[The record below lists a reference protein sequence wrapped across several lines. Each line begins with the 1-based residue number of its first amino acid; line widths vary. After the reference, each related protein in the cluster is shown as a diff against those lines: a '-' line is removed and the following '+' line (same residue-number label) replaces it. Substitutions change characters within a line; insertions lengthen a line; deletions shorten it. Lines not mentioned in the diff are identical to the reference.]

1 MRRHRKGGAR
11 FRQDTPPVKRA
22 RVNGEIK
29 AQTVLVIDATGEQL
43 GERSLPDALRLAAE
57 AELDLVE
64 VAAAAQPPV
73 CRIVD
78 YGKFRYD
85 AERKEKLARRNQVR
99 IAVKE
104 VRLRPKIGEHDFA
117 WKLDQ
122 VRGFL
127 EQNAKVK
134 IAVIFRGR
142 ERERPDRG
150 RQLLD
155 RIATE
160 VAADGAV
167 EQAAT
172 FEGRS
177 MFMVV
182 APTRAGSRGEQR
194 VTGKQHAHAIAR
206 LRGLDA
212 RPHRRAVGAGG
223 SASSPAS
230 RRCSRTACATRRRW
244 PRAGRHARA
253 DRRGAQRAPRP
264 PRRRRRAA
272 GALRRLGGGCSAR
285 RQMSLARRN
294 AAPQAVGTLERPC
307 PRDSPW
313 DTAVSPQ
320 CACQ

>member
-43 GERSLPDALRLAAE
+43 GERSLPDALRLAVE

-99 IAVKE
+99 VAVKE

-142 ERERPDRG
+142 ERERPGPR
-150 RQLLD
+150 
-155 RIATE
+155 
-160 VAADGAV
+160 AAA
-167 EQAAT
+167 
-172 FEGRS
+172 
-177 MFMVV
+177 
-182 APTRAGSRGEQR
+182 
-194 VTGKQHAHAIAR
+194 
-206 LRGLDA
+206 A
-212 RPHRRAVGAGG
+212 RPHRDRG
-223 SASSPAS
+223 
-230 RRCSRTACATRRRW
+230 
-244 PRAGRHARA
+244 
-253 DRRGAQRAPRP
+253 RRG
-264 PRRRRRAA
+264 RRRRAGGDLR
-272 GALRRLGGGCSAR
+272 GAVDVHGRRPDESR
-285 RQMSLARRN
+285 
-294 AAPQAVGTLERPC
+294 RPC
-307 PRDSPW
+307 ARAFRW
-313 DTAVSPQ
+313 
-320 CACQ
+320 

>member
-1 MRRHRKGGAR
+1 MRRHRKGGVR

-29 AQTVLVIDATGEQL
+29 AQTILVIDATGEQL

-57 AELDLVE
+57 AALDLVE

-99 IAVKE
+99 VAVKE

-142 ERERPDRG
+142 ERER
-150 RQLLD
+150 LD
-155 RIATE
+155 PRT
-160 VAADGAV
+160 AA
-167 EQAAT
+167 
-172 FEGRS
+172 
-177 MFMVV
+177 
-182 APTRAGSRGEQR
+182 
-194 VTGKQHAHAIAR
+194 
-206 LRGLDA
+206 A
-212 RPHRRAVGAGG
+212 RPHRSGG
-223 SASSPAS
+223 
-230 RRCSRTACATRRRW
+230 
-244 PRAGRHARA
+244 
-253 DRRGAQRAPRP
+253 RRG
-264 PRRRRRAA
+264 RRRRAGGDLR
-272 GALRRLGGGCSAR
+272 GAVDVHGCRPDAR
-285 RQMSLARRN
+285 SGSQFAS
-294 AAPQAVGTLERPC
+294 G
-307 PRDSPW
+307 
-313 DTAVSPQ
+313 
-320 CACQ
+320 

>member
-99 IAVKE
+99 VAVKE

-155 RIATE
+155 RIAAE

-182 APTRAGSRGEQR
+182 APTRAGRRAVSTRDGQ
-194 VTGKQHAHAIAR
+194 AAR
-206 LRGLDA
+206 ACDRPLRGLDPVCRPGA
-212 RPHRRAVGAGG
+212 RSGPEAAGARRGRVAARRRPAGRGGAG
-223 SASSPAS
+223 
-230 RRCSRTACATRRRW
+230 RAC
-244 PRAGRHARA
+244 GRHARP
-253 DRRGAQRAPRP
+253 DRRG
-264 PRRRRRAA
+264 
-272 GALRRLGGGCSAR
+272 
-285 RQMSLARRN
+285 
-294 AAPQAVGTLERPC
+294 PQ
-307 PRDSPW
+307 
-313 DTAVSPQ
+313 
-320 CACQ
+320 

>member
-99 IAVKE
+99 VAVKE

-155 RIATE
+155 RIAAE

-167 EQAAT
+167 EQAPT

-182 APTRAGSRGEQR
+182 APTRASACAARSVVSRDGQ
-194 VTGKQHAHAIAR
+194 AAR
-206 LRGLDA
+206 ARDRPLRGLDA
-212 RPHRRAVGAGG
+212 VCRTGARSRPPAAGAGG
-223 SASSPAS
+223 GRVAARGRPA
-230 RRCSRTACATRRRW
+230 RRGG
-244 PRAGRHARA
+244 AGRAFGRHPRP
-253 DRRGAQRAPRP
+253 DRRGPQRAPRE
-264 PRRRRRAA
+264 PRR
-272 GALRRLGGGCSAR
+272 
-285 RQMSLARRN
+285 
-294 AAPQAVGTLERPC
+294 
-307 PRDSPW
+307 
-313 DTAVSPQ
+313 
-320 CACQ
+320 

>member
-11 FRQDTPPVKRA
+11 FRKDTPPVKRA
-22 RVNGEIK
+22 RVNREIK
-29 AQTVLVIDATGEQL
+29 AQTVLVIDATGAQL
-43 GERSLPDALRLAAE
+43 GELALPEALRIAAD

-64 VAAAAQPPV
+64 VAADVAPPV

-78 YGKFRYD
+78 YSKFRYD
-85 AERKEKLARRNQVR
+85 IERKEKLARRNQVR

-134 IAVIFRGR
+134 IAVTFRGR

-155 RIATE
+155 RIADE
-160 VAADGAV
+160 VAAQGAV

-172 FEGRS
+172 FEGRT

-182 APTRAGSRGEQR
+182 APTRAG
-194 VTGKQHAHAIAR
+194 
-206 LRGLDA
+206 
-212 RPHRRAVGAGG
+212 RAV
-223 SASSPAS
+223 
-230 RRCSRTACATRRRW
+230 SRT
-244 PRAGRHARA
+244 
-253 DRRGAQRAPRP
+253 
-264 PRRRRRAA
+264 
-272 GALRRLGGGCSAR
+272 
-285 RQMSLARRN
+285 
-294 AAPQAVGTLERPC
+294 
-307 PRDSPW
+307 
-313 DTAVSPQ
+313 
-320 CACQ
+320 

>member
-99 IAVKE
+99 VAVKE

-155 RIATE
+155 RIAAE

-182 APTRAGSRGEQR
+182 APTRAGRRGEQR

-206 LRGLDA
+206 CAVSMLSAAPARGRGRRQRELAGVAALLADGLRDEAALA
-212 RPHRRAVGAGG
+212 ARAVGIRDLIEEARDEHL
-223 SASSPAS
+223 ASLD
-230 RRCSRTACATRRRW
+230 
-244 PRAGRHARA
+244 A
-253 DRRGAQRAPRP
+253 DDGLQAISVDWAEV
-264 PRRRRRAA
+264 
-272 GALRRLGGGCSAR
+272 ALLVA
-285 RQMSLARRN
+285 QMSLPRRN
-294 AAPQAVGTLERPC
+294 AAPRGR
-307 PRDSPW
+307 R
-313 DTAVSPQ
+313 
-320 CACQ
+320 

>member
-22 RVNGEIK
+22 RVNREIK

-43 GERSLPDALRLAAE
+43 GERSLADALRLAAE
-57 AELDLVE
+57 GE
-64 VAAAAQPPV
+64 
-73 CRIVD
+73 
-78 YGKFRYD
+78 
-85 AERKEKLARRNQVR
+85 EKLARRNQVR
-99 IAVKE
+99 VAVKE

-134 IAVIFRGR
+134 IAVTFRGR

-160 VAADGAV
+160 VAANGAV

-182 APTRAGSRGEQR
+182 APTR
-194 VTGKQHAHAIAR
+194 TG
-206 LRGLDA
+206 
-212 RPHRRAVGAGG
+212 RAV
-223 SASSPAS
+223 SH
-230 RRCSRTACATRRRW
+230 T
-244 PRAGRHARA
+244 
-253 DRRGAQRAPRP
+253 
-264 PRRRRRAA
+264 
-272 GALRRLGGGCSAR
+272 
-285 RQMSLARRN
+285 
-294 AAPQAVGTLERPC
+294 
-307 PRDSPW
+307 
-313 DTAVSPQ
+313 
-320 CACQ
+320 

>member
-1 MRRHRKGGAR
+1 M
-11 FRQDTPPVKRA
+11 
-22 RVNGEIK
+22 
-29 AQTVLVIDATGEQL
+29 LVIDASGTQL
-43 GERSLPDALRLAAE
+43 GERSLPEALRIASE

-64 VAAAAQPPV
+64 VAAGVTPPV
-73 CRIVD
+73 CRVVD

-104 VRLRPKIGEHDFA
+104 VRLRPKIGEHDFS

-127 EQNAKVK
+127 DQNAKVK

-155 RIATE
+155 RIAAE
-160 VAADGAV
+160 VAGEGAV

-182 APTRAGSRGEQR
+182 APTR
-194 VTGKQHAHAIAR
+194 TGR
-206 LRGLDA
+206 
-212 RPHRRAVGAGG
+212 
-223 SASSPAS
+223 S
-230 RRCSRTACATRRRW
+230 
-244 PRAGRHARA
+244 
-253 DRRGAQRAPRP
+253 
-264 PRRRRRAA
+264 
-272 GALRRLGGGCSAR
+272 
-285 RQMSLARRN
+285 
-294 AAPQAVGTLERPC
+294 
-307 PRDSPW
+307 
-313 DTAVSPQ
+313 VSTT
-320 CACQ
+320 

>member
-64 VAAAAQPPV
+64 VAAGVTPPV

-78 YGKFRYD
+78 YSKFRYD
-85 AERKEKLARRNQVR
+85 LERKEKLARRNQVR
-99 IAVKE
+99 IALKE

-127 EQNAKVK
+127 GENAKVK
-134 IAVIFRGR
+134 IAVTFRGR
-142 ERERPDRG
+142 ERERPERG

-155 RIATE
+155 RIAAE

-167 EQAAT
+167 EQKPT
-172 FEGRS
+172 FDGRS
-177 MFMVV
+177 MFMVL
-182 APTRAGSRGEQR
+182 APTR
-194 VTGKQHAHAIAR
+194 T
-206 LRGLDA
+206 
-212 RPHRRAVGAGG
+212 RPAV
-223 SASSPAS
+223 
-230 RRCSRTACATRRRW
+230 SRT
-244 PRAGRHARA
+244 
-253 DRRGAQRAPRP
+253 
-264 PRRRRRAA
+264 
-272 GALRRLGGGCSAR
+272 
-285 RQMSLARRN
+285 
-294 AAPQAVGTLERPC
+294 
-307 PRDSPW
+307 
-313 DTAVSPQ
+313 
-320 CACQ
+320 